1 MSDPTQSSAPNPQSP
16 IPTPLSSRLRNS
28 VIALAAIVLSVLL
41 VIGVRGQGSPSLAN
55 LVGRS
60 MPLEVALSNGKPT
73 LIEFYADWCSSC
85 QAMVPT
91 VTTIEQSYR
100 DRLNFVM
107 LNVDNDKWLPEVLS
121 YRVDGIPHFAYVD
134 GTGTAI
140 ASTIGEQPEGVLSGN
155 LDALIAAAPL
165 PYLQA
170 GRGKKAGEPG
180 RTSDYSAP
188 VVPTGNGSDP
198 RSHGSQVKP

>member
-1 MSDPTQSSAPNPQSP
+1 MSDSNPP
-16 IPTPLSSRLRNS
+16 IPTPVPVAPRLRNS

-41 VIGVRGQGSPSLAN
+41 VIGVRGQGAPSLAT
-55 LVGRS
+55 LVGKS

-91 VTTIEQSYR
+91 VTTIEKTYR

-134 GTGTAI
+134 GTGTAV
-140 ASTIGEQPEGVLSGN
+140 ASTIGEQPAAILSGN
-155 LDALIAAAPL
+155 LDALIATEPL
-165 PYLQA
+165 PYLQSGRPGQA
-170 GRGKKAGEPG
+170 GAG

-188 VVPTGNGSDP
+188 VVPTSSGSDP
-198 RSHGSQVKP
+198 RSHGSQVQP